1 MSEQGD
7 KEKNISSDEVNDT
20 SAQSDHNSNYTESSP
35 LDDTKSGTSVSTKR
49 PRKKR
54 KVFTCERCRKVKTRC
69 DFEPLSGKC
78 HRCAVL
84 NLDCSLS
91 ASMGADPMGI
101 QKSGSERVLKLPMSD
116 LKQPPSKALPI
127 SSLTSPIDY
136 VPRPSISK
144 PKSLP
149 SIESISAETRL
160 EKVEKEIAAMNSKM
174 DKIISLLET
183 KDNTLDAARTLSTLN
198 TPEELRS
205 MNIANSDMFNRKS
218 SFQPKGI
225 ISKPFGGST
234 RLKLKEYPYKILNDI
249 DERLFPLTAT
259 SQQEAI
265 EREQRPSAVA
275 RVNFLHFYERNKAL
289 VHKLVKDFLVTS
301 HFYIVPSTMKEIDEN
316 FAKNHL
322 FITSVYSIIAMSS
335 ADNDEYGKKQEE
347 LYPLVERLLTNTLT
361 MFDKLKAQD
370 LEAILYCSMFH
381 IARKAK
387 RHRQLKFNSLIL
399 SNFAL
404 FSLLNNFDFDGIKNR
419 VNNLQYNTTDLYHVR
434 LLNALTACNL
444 EYSLI
449 YGTISPK
456 DDTVQELNILV
467 TKFPQSNSADILK
480 LSEIDMGNIV
490 IAIYG
495 NFQTYFQRFFDVN
508 ITLNKQSGFDLKIL
522 EISELCQWL
531 RDWNEVLEK
540 HNGGILKFHYHF
552 YHIMICRS
560 FLNEFLNEMNDCPS
574 FLNGVIHTMKYHA
587 TSLLVEFLKLPPKL
601 IKGAPILTTNELIY
615 TCMTLCDYL
624 YWFDVLERQEIL
636 NMCTKVYWHLN
647 TIGETLNE
655 MTENMGKIIKSI
667 IDTTRSQASNLNPPP
682 LSILKLHSKDESTR
696 TPVTASTPLAPIT
709 SRIKKPIDHSIAAPA
724 AVVQRVSSS
733 VTSTSSHELS
743 QPPTAINGLLPDV
756 TNFNSFEDFFQDFF
770 DHLKPTTK
778 KMFS

>member
-1 MSEQGD
+1 MSEQEE
-7 KEKNISSDEVNDT
+7 KEKCLSSDEMNEPST
-20 SAQSDHNSNYTESSP
+20 QSEYTNTHFEANPSDSTNSSNY
-35 LDDTKSGTSVSTKR
+35 LKR

-54 KVFTCERCRKVKTRC
+54 KVYTCDRCRKVKTRC

-84 NLDCSLS
+84 NIECSLS
-91 ASMGADPMGI
+91 RSMGEDPVNI
-101 QKSGSERVLKLPMSD
+101 QQTSSERVLKIPMADNKASTG
-116 LKQPPSKALPI
+116 KALPI
-127 SSLTSPIDY
+127 SLLTSKVDYAPTSY
-136 VPRPSISK
+136 VPK
-144 PKSLP
+144 PKLLP
-149 SIESISAETRL
+149 GIETLSTETRL
-160 EKVEKEIAAMNSKM
+160 EKVEMDVASMHNKLDRIIA
-174 DKIISLLET
+174 LLDT
-183 KDNTLDAARTLSTLN
+183 KGNTLDAARTLSSLN
-198 TPEELRS
+198 TPEETRS
-205 MNIANSDMFNRKS
+205 RHFANAGVINGKS
-218 SFQPKGI
+218 SFQPKETV
-225 ISKPFGGST
+225 SKSFGVST
-234 RLKLKEYPYKILNDI
+234 RFKLNEYPYKILNDI

-289 VHKLVKDFLVTS
+289 VHELVKEFLVTS
-301 HFYIVPSTMKEIDEN
+301 HFYIVPNTLKDVDDD
-316 FAKNHL
+316 FAKSHL
-322 FITSVYSIIAMSS
+322 FITSVYTIISMSS
-335 ADNDEYGKKQEE
+335 ADNDEFAKKQEE

-419 VNNLQYNTTDLYHVR
+419 VNNLQYSTTDLYHIR

-449 YGTISPK
+449 YGTITPK
-456 DDTVQELNILV
+456 DSSIQELNNLV

-480 LSEIDMGNIV
+480 LSEIDIANIV
-490 IAIYG
+490 ISIYG
-495 NFQTYFQRFFDVN
+495 NFQNYFEKFFEINV
-508 ITLNKQSGFDLKIL
+508 TFNKQSGHDLKLL
-522 EISELCQWL
+522 EIPELRRWL
-531 RDWNEVLEK
+531 MEWNEVLEK

-560 FLNEFLNEMNDCPS
+560 FLNEFLDEMNEHPG

-601 IKGAPILTTNELIY
+601 VKGAPILTTNELIY
-615 TCMTLCDYL
+615 TCMTLCDFL
-624 YWFDVLERQEIL
+624 YWFDVMERQEIL

-682 LSILKLHSKDESTR
+682 LSIMKLHNGDGNM
-696 TPVTASTPLAPIT
+696 PVSLTPLAPVA
-709 SRIKKPIDHSIAAPA
+709 SRNKKLGDNNAGSPPVDAI
-724 AVVQRVSSS
+724 QRVISP
-733 VTSTSSHELS
+733 VTSVPSRESP
-743 QPPTAINGLLPDV
+743 QPPTSMNKLLPDV